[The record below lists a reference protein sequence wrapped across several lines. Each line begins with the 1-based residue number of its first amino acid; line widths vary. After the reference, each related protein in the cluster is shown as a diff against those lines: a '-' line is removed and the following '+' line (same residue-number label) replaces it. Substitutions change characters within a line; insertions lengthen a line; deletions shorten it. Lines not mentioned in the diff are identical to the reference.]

1 VISQSIPITKLLN
14 KGLRVL
20 NKQFALRKNVMP
32 KYSKNI
38 NLMVTAEMSQVMV
51 DKAATPRDKFLVAIM
66 DFSGARPDE
75 LTRLKKNDI
84 NLRED
89 GCLEIKLHTDKLGN
103 KNEFLI
109 KERILTMRPE
119 MHFFETIKSY
129 WATSNVETLL
139 DLTVRRIEQIVEQL
153 SDGKL
158 CPYNFRH
165 SRLTK
170 LARTGATLD
179 QLMYWKGAN
188 DPRSV
193 GAYLRGKRVEF
204 DKIE

>member
-1 VISQSIPITKLLN
+1 
-14 KGLRVL
+14 
-20 NKQFALRKNVMP
+20 MP
-32 KYSKNI
+32 KYSKDI
-38 NLMVTAEMSQVMV
+38 NLIVTSEMSQGMI
-51 DKAATPRDKFLVAIM
+51 DKATSPRDKFMVAIM

-75 LTRLKKNDI
+75 LTRLKKKDI
-84 NLRED
+84 NLRAD

-103 KNEFLI
+103 ENVFLI
-109 KERILTMRPE
+109 KDRILTMRPE
-119 MHFFETIKSY
+119 MHFFDIIKNY

-139 DLTVRRIEQIVEQL
+139 SLTVRRIEQIIEQL

-193 GAYLRGKRVEF
+193 GAYIRGKRVEF

>member
-1 VISQSIPITKLLN
+1 
-14 KGLRVL
+14 
-20 NKQFALRKNVMP
+20 MP
-32 KYSKNI
+32 KYSKDI
-38 NLMVTAEMSQVMV
+38 NLMVTSEMSQGMI
-51 DKAATPRDKFLVAIM
+51 DRATNLRDKFMVAIM

-75 LTRLKKNDI
+75 LTRLMKKDI
-84 NLRED
+84 VLRED
-89 GCLEIKLHTDKLGN
+89 GCMEIKLHTDKLGN
-103 KNEFLI
+103 KNQFLI
-109 KERILTMRPE
+109 KDRILTMRPE
-119 MHFFETIKSY
+119 MNFFDIIKNY

-139 DLTVRRIEQIVEQL
+139 SLTVRRMEQIIEQL
-153 SDGKL
+153 SDRKL

-193 GAYLRGKRVEF
+193 GAYIRGKRVEF
-204 DKIE
+204 DRIE